1 MSKFLRNKWVHLSAG
16 IVVSAILAVVFCMIP
31 VKKQN
36 KKYNGQIHALNTELA
51 SVKSDLTDRTTEL
64 NDTKSKLNETSTELK
79 EKSTE
84 LDSTKSELEQK
95 STALNT
101 ANEELSALKEDVNAK
116 QAELDKIN
124 SEIETVKKDLSASKT
139 ELDNAKRG
147 VAHLKQLD
155 PLFTQ
160 YDDLS
165 YVLADLRN
173 QYEAALQSGDY
184 SNAGMYAVL
193 YNEKALNLEDLYK
206 NIQKVLEDFR
216 QGNY

>member
-16 IVVSAILAVVFCMIP
+16 IVFSAVLAVVLCMIP

-36 KKYNGQIHALNTELA
+36 KKYDGQIHALNTELA
-51 SVKSDLTDRTTEL
+51 SVKSDLTDRNTEL
-64 NDTKSKLNETSTELK
+64 NDTKSKLSETSTELK

-84 LDSTKSELEQK
+84 LDSTKSELDQK

-101 ANEELSALKEDVNAK
+101 ANEELAALKEDVNAK
-116 QAELDKIN
+116 QAELGKIN

-139 ELDNAKRG
+139 ELDNAKRS

-165 YVLADLRN
+165 YALNNLLN
-173 QYEAALQSGDY
+173 QYKAALKSGDY
-184 SNAGMYAVL
+184 NNADMYAVL
-193 YNEKALNLEDLYK
+193 YNEKAPNLEEIYK
-206 NIQKVLEDFR
+206 NIHKVLEDFR